1 MDPFRLPDRQPHAYS
16 VRQSRGTSK
25 RQRTTRTME
34 PRRCS
39 TAPTSISHC
48 CRTLAIGNTSSAR
61 SNATPELTPKAAR
74 KPRASRGCCPEMP
87 LTAPEREERLIRIHA
102 ALNDTT
108 ARKRHKSEKRGYC
121 RACDFVGALRM
132 INPAFCREC
141 VDSALRRPYRAD
153 FANAAAP
160 RSTERYQHVRRRALP
175 ATAETSNSGTTCT
188 WSSADVSETQRGR
201 RPRDTTTTEAR

>member
-1 MDPFRLPDRQPHAYS
+1 MRLPNRQPHAYF
-16 VRQSRGTSK
+16 VRQLRGTRK
-25 RQRTTRTME
+25 RKHRTRTLW
-34 PRRCS
+34 PQRCS

-121 RACDFVGALRM
+121 RACDFVGKLRR

-160 RSTERYQHVRRRALP
+160 RSTERHQHVRRRALP
-175 ATAETSNSGTTCT
+175 ATAETSNSGTTRT
-188 WSSADVSETQRGR
+188 WSSAALSETQKGR
-201 RPRDTTTTEAR
+201 RPREPATTEAH

>member
-1 MDPFRLPDRQPHAYS
+1 MDPFRLPDRQSHAYS

-121 RACDFVGALRM
+121 RACDFVGKLRM
-132 INPAFCREC
+132 INPAFCRGC

-160 RSTERYQHVRRRALP
+160 RSTERCRHVRRRALP

-201 RPRDTTTTEAR
+201 RPRDTTTTGAR

>member
-1 MDPFRLPDRQPHAYS
+1 MRLPNRQPHAYF
-16 VRQSRGTSK
+16 VRQLRGTRK
-25 RQRTTRTME
+25 RQRKTRTLW

-48 CRTLAIGNTSSAR
+48 CRTLAMGNTSSAR

-121 RACDFVGALRM
+121 RACDFVGDLER

-160 RSTERYQHVRRRALP
+160 RSTERCRHVRRRALP
-175 ATAETSNSGTTCT
+175 ATAETSNSGTTRT
-188 WSSADVSETQRGR
+188 PSSAAGSKTRKGR
-201 RPRDTTTTEAR
+201 RPRDTTTAGAH

>member
-1 MDPFRLPDRQPHAYS
+1 MRLPDRQPHAYS
-16 VRQSRGTSK
+16 VRQLRGNSK
-25 RQRTTRTME
+25 RQRKTRTLW
-34 PRRCS
+34 PQRCS

-48 CRTLAIGNTSSAR
+48 CRTLAMGNTSSAR

-74 KPRASRGCCPEMP
+74 KPSASRGSGPEMP

-132 INPAFCREC
+132 INPAFCHEC

-160 RSTERYQHVRRRALP
+160 RSTERCRHVRRRALP
-175 ATAETSNSGTTCT
+175 ATAETSNSGTTRT

-201 RPRDTTTTEAR
+201 RPRDTTTTGAR

>member
-74 KPRASRGCCPEMP
+74 KPSASRGCCPEMP

-132 INPAFCREC
+132 INLAFCHEC

-160 RSTERYQHVRRRALP
+160 RSTERCRHVRRRALP

>member
-1 MDPFRLPDRQPHAYS
+1 MRLPDRQPHAYS
-16 VRQSRGTSK
+16 VRQLRGNSK
-25 RQRTTRTME
+25 RQRKTRTFW
-34 PRRCS
+34 RQRCS

-48 CRTLAIGNTSSAR
+48 CRTLAMGNTSSAR

-74 KPRASRGCCPEMP
+74 KPSASRGSGPEMP

-121 RACDFVGALRM
+121 RACDFVGKLGR
-132 INPAFCREC
+132 INPAFCRKC

-160 RSTERYQHVRRRALP
+160 RSTERHQHVRRRALP
-175 ATAETSNSGTTCT
+175 ATAETSNSGTTRT
-188 WSSADVSETQRGR
+188 WSSADVSETRKGR
-201 RPRDTTTTEAR
+201 RPRDTTTTGAH

>member
-132 INPAFCREC
+132 INPAFCHEC

-160 RSTERYQHVRRRALP
+160 RSTERCRHVRRRALP

>member
-1 MDPFRLPDRQPHAYS
+1 MY
-16 VRQSRGTSK
+16 K
-25 RQRTTRTME
+25 RQLW

-48 CRTLAIGNTSSAR
+48 CRTLAMGNTSSAR

-74 KPRASRGCCPEMP
+74 KPSASRGSGPEMP
-87 LTAPEREERLIRIHA
+87 LTAPEQEEREERLIRIHA

-121 RACDFVGALRM
+121 RACDFVGKLGR
-132 INPAFCREC
+132 INPAFCRKC

-160 RSTERYQHVRRRALP
+160 RSTERCRHVRRRALP
-175 ATAETSNSGTTCT
+175 ATAETSNSGTTRT

-201 RPRDTTTTEAR
+201 RPRDTTTTGAH

>member
-1 MDPFRLPDRQPHAYS
+1 MRLPDRQPHAYS
-16 VRQSRGTSK
+16 VRQLRGTSK
-25 RQRTTRTME
+25 RQHKTRTLW

-48 CRTLAIGNTSSAR
+48 CRTLAMGNTSSAR

-121 RACDFVGALRM
+121 RACDFVGALRR
-132 INPAFCREC
+132 INPAFCHEC

-160 RSTERYQHVRRRALP
+160 RSTERCRHVRRRALA
-175 ATAETSNSGTTCT
+175 ATAETSNSGTTRT
-188 WSSADVSETQRGR
+188 PSSAAGSETRKGR
-201 RPRDTTTTEAR
+201 RPRDTTAAGAH

>member
-74 KPRASRGCCPEMP
+74 KPSASRGCCPEMP

-132 INPAFCREC
+132 INPAFCHEC

-201 RPRDTTTTEAR
+201 RPRDTTTTGAR

>member
-1 MDPFRLPDRQPHAYS
+1 MRLPNRQPHAYF
-16 VRQSRGTSK
+16 VRQLRGTRK
-25 RQRTTRTME
+25 RQRKTRTLW

-48 CRTLAIGNTSSAR
+48 CRTLAMGNTSSAR

-74 KPRASRGCCPEMP
+74 KPSASRGSGPEMP

-132 INPAFCREC
+132 INPAFCHEC

-160 RSTERYQHVRRRALP
+160 RSTERCRHVRRRALP
-175 ATAETSNSGTTCT
+175 ATAETSNSGTTRT

-201 RPRDTTTTEAR
+201 RPRDTTTTGAR

>member
-1 MDPFRLPDRQPHAYS
+1 MRLPNRQPHAYF
-16 VRQSRGTSK
+16 VRQLRGTRK
-25 RQRTTRTME
+25 RQRKTRTLW

-48 CRTLAIGNTSSAR
+48 CRTLAMGNTSSAR

-74 KPRASRGCCPEMP
+74 KPSASRGSGPEMP

-121 RACDFVGALRM
+121 RACDFVGALRR

-160 RSTERYQHVRRRALP
+160 RSTERHQHVRRRALP
-175 ATAETSNSGTTCT
+175 ATAETSNSGTTRT
-188 WSSADVSETQRGR
+188 WSSADVSETRKGR
-201 RPRDTTTTEAR
+201 RPRDTTTTGAH

>member
-74 KPRASRGCCPEMP
+74 KPSASRGCCPEMP

-121 RACDFVGALRM
+121 RACDFVGKLGR
-132 INPAFCREC
+132 INPAFCRKC

-201 RPRDTTTTEAR
+201 RPRDTTTTGAR

>member
-1 MDPFRLPDRQPHAYS
+1 MRLPDRQPHAYS
-16 VRQSRGTSK
+16 VRQLRGTSK
-25 RQRTTRTME
+25 RQRKTRTLW
-34 PRRCS
+34 PQRCS

-48 CRTLAIGNTSSAR
+48 CRTPAMGNTYSAW

-74 KPRASRGCCPEMP
+74 KPSAARGSGPEMP
-87 LTAPEREERLIRIHA
+87 LTAPEREEREERLIRIHA

-121 RACDFVGALRM
+121 RACDFVGALRR
-132 INPAFCREC
+132 INPAFCHEC

-160 RSTERYQHVRRRALP
+160 RSTERHQHVRRRALP
-175 ATAETSNSGTTCT
+175 ATAETSNSGTTRT
-188 WSSADVSETQRGR
+188 WSSADVSETRKGR
-201 RPRDTTTTEAR
+201 RPRDTTTAGAH

>member
-48 CRTLAIGNTSSAR
+48 CRTPAMGNTSSAR

-121 RACDFVGALRM
+121 RACDFVGALRR
-132 INPAFCREC
+132 INPAFCHEC

-160 RSTERYQHVRRRALP
+160 RSTERCRHVRRRALP
-175 ATAETSNSGTTCT
+175 ATAETSNSGTTRT

-201 RPRDTTTTEAR
+201 RPRDTTTTGAR

>member
-1 MDPFRLPDRQPHAYS
+1 MRLPDRQPHAYS
-16 VRQSRGTSK
+16 VRQLRGNCK
-25 RQRTTRTME
+25 RQHKTRTLW
-34 PRRCS
+34 RQRCS

-74 KPRASRGCCPEMP
+74 KPRASRGSGPEMP
-87 LTAPEREERLIRIHA
+87 LTAPEREEREERLIRIHA

-121 RACDFVGALRM
+121 RACDFVGKLGR

-160 RSTERYQHVRRRALP
+160 RSTERCRHVRRRALP
-175 ATAETSNSGTTCT
+175 ATAETSNSGTTRT
-188 WSSADVSETQRGR
+188 PSSAAGSETRKGR
-201 RPRDTTTTEAR
+201 RPRDTTTTGAH

>member
-1 MDPFRLPDRQPHAYS
+1 MRLPDRQPHAYS

-25 RQRTTRTME
+25 RQRTTRTKE

-121 RACDFVGALRM
+121 RACDFVGALER

-175 ATAETSNSGTTCT
+175 ATAETSNSGTTRT

-201 RPRDTTTTEAR
+201 RPRDTTTTGAR

>member
-1 MDPFRLPDRQPHAYS
+1 MRLPDRQPHAYF
-16 VRQSRGTSK
+16 VRQLRGTSTRERK
-25 RQRTTRTME
+25 TRTIW
-34 PRRCS
+34 PQRCS

-48 CRTLAIGNTSSAR
+48 CRTPAMGNTLPAW

-74 KPRASRGCCPEMP
+74 KPSASRGCCPEMP

-121 RACDFVGALRM
+121 RACDFVGKLGR
-132 INPAFCREC
+132 INPAFCRKC

-201 RPRDTTTTEAR
+201 RPRDTTTTGAR

>member
-1 MDPFRLPDRQPHAYS
+1 MRLPNRQPHAYF
-16 VRQSRGTSK
+16 VRQLRGTRK
-25 RQRTTRTME
+25 RQRKTRTLW

-48 CRTLAIGNTSSAR
+48 CRTPAMGNTYSAW

-132 INPAFCREC
+132 INPAFCHEC

-160 RSTERYQHVRRRALP
+160 RSTERHQHVRRRALP
-175 ATAETSNSGTTCT
+175 ATAETSNSGTTRT

-201 RPRDTTTTEAR
+201 RPRDTTTPGAR

>member
-1 MDPFRLPDRQPHAYS
+1 MRLPDRQPHAYS
-16 VRQSRGTSK
+16 VRQLRGNSK
-25 RQRTTRTME
+25 RQRKTRTLW

-39 TAPTSISHC
+39 KAPTSISHC
-48 CRTLAIGNTSSAR
+48 CRTLAMGNTSSAR

-121 RACDFVGALRM
+121 RACDFVGKLGR
-132 INPAFCREC
+132 INPAFCRKC

-175 ATAETSNSGTTCT
+175 ATAETSNSGTTRT
-188 WSSADVSETQRGR
+188 PSSAAGSETRKGR
-201 RPRDTTTTEAR
+201 RPRDTTTTGAH

>member
-1 MDPFRLPDRQPHAYS
+1 MRLPDRQPHAYS
-16 VRQSRGTSK
+16 VHQSRGTSK

-132 INPAFCREC
+132 INPAFCHEC

-201 RPRDTTTTEAR
+201 RPRDTTTTGAH

>member
-1 MDPFRLPDRQPHAYS
+1 MRLPNRQPHAYF
-16 VRQSRGTSK
+16 VRQLRGTRK
-25 RQRTTRTME
+25 RQRKTRTLW

-48 CRTLAIGNTSSAR
+48 CRTVAMGTTYSAW
-61 SNATPELTPKAAR
+61 SNVTPELTPKAAR
-74 KPRASRGCCPEMP
+74 KPRASRGSGPEMP

-121 RACDFVGALRM
+121 RACDFVGKLGR
-132 INPAFCREC
+132 INPAFCRKC

-160 RSTERYQHVRRRALP
+160 RSTERHQHVRRRALP
-175 ATAETSNSGTTCT
+175 ATAETSNSGTTRT
-188 WSSADVSETQRGR
+188 WSSADVSETRKGR
-201 RPRDTTTTEAR
+201 RPRDTTTTGAH

>member
-1 MDPFRLPDRQPHAYS
+1 MRLPDRQPHAYF
-16 VRQSRGTSK
+16 VRQLRGTRK
-25 RQRTTRTME
+25 RQRKTRTLW

-121 RACDFVGALRM
+121 RACDFVGKLGR
-132 INPAFCREC
+132 INPAFCRKC

-160 RSTERYQHVRRRALP
+160 RSTERHQHVRRRALP
-175 ATAETSNSGTTCT
+175 ATAETSNSGTTRT
-188 WSSADVSETQRGR
+188 WSSADVSETRKGR
-201 RPRDTTTTEAR
+201 RPRDTTTTGAR

>member
-1 MDPFRLPDRQPHAYS
+1 MRLPNRQPHAYF
-16 VRQSRGTSK
+16 VRQLRGTSK
-25 RQRTTRTME
+25 RECKTRTLW
-34 PRRCS
+34 PQRCS

-74 KPRASRGCCPEMP
+74 KPSASRGSGPEMP

-121 RACDFVGALRM
+121 RACDFVGALRR
-132 INPAFCREC
+132 INPAFCHEC

-160 RSTERYQHVRRRALP
+160 RSTERCRHVRRRALP
-175 ATAETSNSGTTCT
+175 ATAETSNSGTIRTS
-188 WSSADVSETQRGR
+188 SSAALSETRK
-201 RPRDTTTTEAR
+201 

>member
-1 MDPFRLPDRQPHAYS
+1 MRLPDRQPHAYS
-16 VRQSRGTSK
+16 VRQLRGNSK
-25 RQRTTRTME
+25 RQRKTRTLW

-48 CRTLAIGNTSSAR
+48 CRTLAMGNTSSAR

-74 KPRASRGCCPEMP
+74 KPSASRGCCPEMP

-121 RACDFVGALRM
+121 RACDFVGKLGR
-132 INPAFCREC
+132 INPAFCRKC

-160 RSTERYQHVRRRALP
+160 RSTERHQHVRRRALP
-175 ATAETSNSGTTCT
+175 ATAETSNSGTTRT
-188 WSSADVSETQRGR
+188 WSSADVSETRKGR
-201 RPRDTTTTEAR
+201 RPRDTTTTGAH

>member
-1 MDPFRLPDRQPHAYS
+1 MRLPDRQPHAYS
-16 VRQSRGTSK
+16 VRQLRGNSK
-25 RQRTTRTME
+25 RQRKTRTLW
-34 PRRCS
+34 RQRCS

-121 RACDFVGALRM
+121 RACDFVGKLRR
-132 INPAFCREC
+132 INPAFCRGC

-160 RSTERYQHVRRRALP
+160 RSTERCRHVRRRALP
-175 ATAETSNSGTTCT
+175 ATAETSNSGTTRT
-188 WSSADVSETQRGR
+188 PSSAAGSETRKGR
-201 RPRDTTTTEAR
+201 RPRDTTTAGAH

>member
-1 MDPFRLPDRQPHAYS
+1 MRLPDRQPHAHF
-16 VRQSRGTSK
+16 VRQLRGNSK
-25 RQRTTRTME
+25 RQRKTRTLW
-34 PRRCS
+34 PQRCS

-48 CRTLAIGNTSSAR
+48 CRTLAMGNTSSAR

-74 KPRASRGCCPEMP
+74 KPSASRGSGPEMP

-121 RACDFVGALRM
+121 RACDFVGKLGR
-132 INPAFCREC
+132 INPAFCRKC

-175 ATAETSNSGTTCT
+175 ATAETSNSGTTRT
-188 WSSADVSETQRGR
+188 PSSAAGSETRKGR
-201 RPRDTTTTEAR
+201 RPRDTTTAGAH

>member
-1 MDPFRLPDRQPHAYS
+1 MRLPNRQPHAYF
-16 VRQSRGTSK
+16 VRQLRGTRK
-25 RQRTTRTME
+25 RQRKTRTLW

-74 KPRASRGCCPEMP
+74 KPSASRGCCPEMP

-175 ATAETSNSGTTCT
+175 ATAETSNSGTTRT
-188 WSSADVSETQRGR
+188 WSSADVSETRKGR
-201 RPRDTTTTEAR
+201 RPRDTTTTGAH

>member
-1 MDPFRLPDRQPHAYS
+1 MRLPDRQPHAYF
-16 VRQSRGTSK
+16 VRQLRGTRK
-25 RQRTTRTME
+25 RQRKTRTLW

-48 CRTLAIGNTSSAR
+48 CRTLAMGNTSSAR

-121 RACDFVGALRM
+121 RACDFVGKLGR
-132 INPAFCREC
+132 INPAFCRKC

-160 RSTERYQHVRRRALP
+160 RSTERHQHVRRRALP
-175 ATAETSNSGTTCT
+175 ATAETSNSGTTRT
-188 WSSADVSETQRGR
+188 PSSAALSETRK
-201 RPRDTTTTEAR
+201 

>member
-1 MDPFRLPDRQPHAYS
+1 MRLPDRQPHAYS
-16 VRQSRGTSK
+16 VRQLRGNSK
-25 RQRTTRTME
+25 RQRKTRTLW
-34 PRRCS
+34 RQRCS

-48 CRTLAIGNTSSAR
+48 CRTLAMGNTSSAR

-74 KPRASRGCCPEMP
+74 KPSASRGSGPEMP

-121 RACDFVGALRM
+121 RACDFVGKLGR
-132 INPAFCREC
+132 INPAFCRKC

-175 ATAETSNSGTTCT
+175 ATAETSNSGTTRT

-201 RPRDTTTTEAR
+201 RPRDTTTTGAH

>member
-1 MDPFRLPDRQPHAYS
+1 MRLPDRQPHAYS

-74 KPRASRGCCPEMP
+74 KPRASRGSGPEMP

-132 INPAFCREC
+132 INPAFCHEC

-160 RSTERYQHVRRRALP
+160 RSTGRYQHVRRRALP

-201 RPRDTTTTEAR
+201 RPRDTTTTGAH

>member
-1 MDPFRLPDRQPHAYS
+1 MRLPDRQPHAYS
-16 VRQSRGTSK
+16 VRQLRGNSK
-25 RQRTTRTME
+25 RQHKTRTLW
-34 PRRCS
+34 RQRCS

-102 ALNDTT
+102 ALKDTT

-121 RACDFVGALRM
+121 RACDSVGALRM
-132 INPAFCREC
+132 INPAFCHEC

-160 RSTERYQHVRRRALP
+160 RSTERCRHVRRRALP
-175 ATAETSNSGTTCT
+175 ATAETSNSGTTRT
-188 WSSADVSETQRGR
+188 SSSAALSETRK
-201 RPRDTTTTEAR
+201 

>member
-74 KPRASRGCCPEMP
+74 KPSASRGCCPEMP

-160 RSTERYQHVRRRALP
+160 RSTGRYQHVRRRALP

>member
-1 MDPFRLPDRQPHAYS
+1 MRLPDRQPHAYS
-16 VRQSRGTSK
+16 VRQLRGNSK
-25 RQRTTRTME
+25 RQRKTRTLW

-48 CRTLAIGNTSSAR
+48 CRTLAMGNTSSAR

-121 RACDFVGALRM
+121 RACDFVGKLGR

-175 ATAETSNSGTTCT
+175 ATAETSNSGTTRT
-188 WSSADVSETQRGR
+188 PSSAAGSETRKGR
-201 RPRDTTTTEAR
+201 RPRDTTTTGAH

>member
-1 MDPFRLPDRQPHAYS
+1 MRLPDRQSHAYS
-16 VRQSRGTSK
+16 VRQLRGNSK
-25 RQRTTRTME
+25 RQRKTRTLW
-34 PRRCS
+34 PQRCS

-121 RACDFVGALRM
+121 RACDFVGKLRM
-132 INPAFCREC
+132 INPAFCRGC

-160 RSTERYQHVRRRALP
+160 RSTERCRHVRRRALP
-175 ATAETSNSGTTCT
+175 ATAETSNSGTTRT
-188 WSSADVSETQRGR
+188 PSSAAGSETRKGR
-201 RPRDTTTTEAR
+201 RPRDTTTTGAH

>member
-1 MDPFRLPDRQPHAYS
+1 MRLPDRQPHAYS
-16 VRQSRGTSK
+16 VRQLRGTSK
-25 RQRTTRTME
+25 RKRKTRTLW

-48 CRTLAIGNTSSAR
+48 CRTPAMGNTYSAW

-132 INPAFCREC
+132 INPAFCHEC

-160 RSTERYQHVRRRALP
+160 RSTERCRHVRRRALP
-175 ATAETSNSGTTCT
+175 ATAETSNSGTTRT
-188 WSSADVSETQRGR
+188 WSSADVSETQKGR
-201 RPRDTTTTEAR
+201 RRRETATTEAH

>member
-1 MDPFRLPDRQPHAYS
+1 MRLPDRQPHAYF
-16 VRQSRGTSK
+16 VRQLRGTRK
-25 RQRTTRTME
+25 RQRKTRTLW

-48 CRTLAIGNTSSAR
+48 CRTLAMGNTSSAR

-121 RACDFVGALRM
+121 RACDFVGKLGR
-132 INPAFCREC
+132 INPAFCRKC

-160 RSTERYQHVRRRALP
+160 RSTERHQHVRRRALP
-175 ATAETSNSGTTCT
+175 ATAETSNSGTTRT
-188 WSSADVSETQRGR
+188 WSSADVSETRKGR
-201 RPRDTTTTEAR
+201 RPRDTTTTGAH